1 MTWRAGKWL
10 VSAGLLVL
18 FPILLIW
25 QMPAGWALNQLT
37 QKRVSVQTQDVTGSV
52 WNGRINRL
60 VWRGIDLGKID
71 WRFNGLEQWS
81 PPRGRWTFQGQNHDY
96 RLGGHISISD
106 GSRPELTAV
115 TGSLPA
121 AWVDLSSSL
130 PFVFLA
136 GRFEVDLAHL
146 VLRDTLPVEADGAVL
161 WTAAGLTGLVNES
174 LGDVAF
180 SVETV
185 DQIIRFRIQSLGRPD
200 IRIDGH
206 GQLSGNNYS
215 ADLLARVDPQRN
227 DMYELLSQM
236 GTLQADGSIL
246 FALSGQL
253 LPEGK

>member
-1 MTWRAGKWL
+1 MTVRVGKWL

-18 FPILLIW
+18 FLILLIW
-25 QMPAGWALNQLT
+25 KMPAGWALNQLI
-37 QKRVSVQTQDVTGSV
+37 QNRSSVQTQDVTGSI
-52 WNGRINRL
+52 WNGTISRL

-71 WRFNGLEQWS
+71 WHFNGLEQWS
-81 PPRGRWTFQGQNHDY
+81 PPRSQWIFQGQHHDY
-96 RLGGHISISD
+96 TLGGQISVSD
-106 GSRPELTAV
+106 GSRPVLTAV

-130 PFVFLA
+130 PFVFLT
-136 GRFEVDLAHL
+136 GRFEVDLARL
-146 VLRDTLPVEADGAVL
+146 ALRDTLPVEADGAVL

-185 DQIIRFRIQSLGRPD
+185 DQVIHYRIQSLGQPD
-200 IRIDGH
+200 IRVDGH
-206 GQLSGNNYS
+206 GRLSGNIYS
-215 ADLLARVDPQRN
+215 LDLLARVVPQRN
-227 DMYELLSQM
+227 DIHELLSQM

-253 LPEGK
+253 LPEGT